1 MTSTTADVPNI
12 TVTKLAALEVEIQG
26 AEDLSFND
34 ADLVPVKTQS
44 TTNPAQLQHLTDF
57 CKTRSWW
64 ECATDTQ
71 GVCQFDN
78 GSGTCVPAPRTKDM
92 DSYYKQWL
100 RIYGPVYANMKMI
113 PTSKPCVKTGIPI
126 EVVVVTERHGPVVPP
141 KRRSIR
147 RNVRRTPSTR
157 LIDYSSSENEED
169 F

>member
-1 MTSTTADVPNI
+1 MTSTTTDVPNI
-12 TVTKLAALEVEIQG
+12 TVTKLAALEVGIQG

-34 ADLVPVKTQS
+34 ADLDPVSTQS
-44 TTNPAQLQHLTDF
+44 VTNPAQLEHLKDF

-64 ECATDTQ
+64 ECTDTQ

-113 PTSKPCVKTGIPI
+113 PTSSKPCVKTGMPI
-126 EVVVVTERHGPVVPP
+126 EVVVVTDRRGPVIPP

-147 RNVRRTPSTR
+147 RNVRRPR
-157 LIDYSSSENEED
+157 LIDYSSSESEAD